1 MALNLRKFLE
11 GIKIVPRASTTIDAQ
26 GELEVLSSNGK
37 IQYHNGTTASPI
49 VTAAHAES
57 LTNKTIDA
65 DLNTISNIDN
75 ADIKA
80 GAAIDRSKL
89 ASGTADHVII
99 NNGSGVLSS
108 EATLAKS
115 RGGSGQDNSSLTFPA
130 SGTLATLTGTES
142 FSNKIFTDSIR
153 LEDPG
158 AGTNKVTIQAP
169 TLAGDYTLTLPV
181 DDGSAD
187 QVLKTN
193 GSGVLSWVTALT
205 DPMTTAGDLIYRNG
219 SNATDRLPVGT
230 EGQVLTIVSGA
241 PAWAA
246 ASGGG
251 GGGGSGVD
259 GAIRNLDEDEI
270 SGLVV
275 DGPNQ
280 FLDDFNTDKG
290 TKSNLA
296 ISASALRFSGS
307 NLTGTYERTREF
319 SPSLGSVVG
328 AIVYD
333 GQQLA
338 PKNTALSP
346 SNTSTSVTMIVS
358 GNVVNM
364 FADTK
369 TVIIAKRLS
378 DIETGSDGKTTIR
391 ALMTSTNVVALL
403 ELDAAPSY
411 NSGTDETTLV
421 IANPDALDLS
431 MGVSSGDF
439 NDNLRIIPF
448 DQQLQVKSKTAGS
461 YETMDIDDL
470 YARQEVVIPGEN
482 FFSELFSI
490 TGSVLHHS
498 AQKSPSGQYQIVK
511 LLEKTSGNSFWHFGH
526 SNDYGKTFTK
536 YSTTVDFGE
545 ALADE
550 KDGEFHRFNKDTMAV
565 SDDGKAFFAYQTSS
579 AFYILVKGF
588 YSDLTIGTPVLTD
601 TPSMS
606 TDAANSSGASG
617 VIFSNVGAS
626 SYIGLSVQAD
636 LTDLSYIAVASAT
649 GGNVMYVRWYSTQGS
664 VHIGLSSTNY
674 THTATDPFLLFVNG
688 SGSSHRTTMF
698 NHRNDNGQIQQVY
711 WDQGST
717 TAVSNTTIY
726 ANNDTILAGSAFDDK
741 IYIFTRND
749 SDSNVYLLRGS
760 NIGFG
765 LTPSWSTRLQVLP
778 SGLTPDLYNGWNST
792 GSDNLFKTLYS
803 RIAINPGDEN
813 HITIAYDATHPDSVI
828 RSTLV
833 EVPDATA
840 INFAGINQVST
851 NATYQIRHIS
861 GSQKTAQTFAAT
873 ASTPKLRTASFLL
886 YQENTIPSG
895 YLINASLYATTAGVP
910 SGSALATSVNSYDPT
925 LITKSSSGQWVHF
938 NFANVTLTNGTTY
951 AISLEG
957 TQPIDA
963 TNRLRM
969 KTSTS
974 NPYGSGALYEYNG
987 ATWSGPGDDA
997 TFMISDAYITDV
1009 GKAIQSSS
1017 NRATF
1022 GFHDQ
1027 ETQIANIDSTT
1038 SQLTFRR
1045 VSSESDALKQ
1055 LSGHPY
1061 RRVLTWGSSGTQS
1074 TLTSASVA
1082 GYSPNNFDENL
1093 VFAVAPGYNDSK
1105 RQNTGTG
1112 VLDDSSMLE
1121 DRSGMNNV
1129 TSSYSNITSADV
1141 VADASFQSGYA
1152 LDFNGSDEVV
1162 QYSDTQVKDLYFNK
1176 PFAMEFEMKATSLAS
1191 NMAVVADYQNSAGSR
1206 GWFCYVNTG
1215 GDIFFAIVNSSDVV
1229 IGSRGTNTGFVTAST
1244 YYVIRVVYDGDST
1257 PIRIYKAS
1265 SYDGSFTE
1273 ATYASGTTFTSGNTS
1288 SAAGPLRIG
1297 SESAT
1302 GFFNGRIGY
1311 VKIVNG
1317 ANSFAYAGY
1326 KNQAPLV
1333 GHLNLGTRILAE
1345 NKLGQNSA
1353 SNSINFD
1360 NIGIISGDV
1369 SQASMV
1375 DSNRLILT
1383 FNHTIDNANKGN
1395 VAYFKLTANRVSTRD
1410 VSNFQGLVFNFNK

>member
-1 MALNLRKFLE
+1 MALNLRSILE
-11 GIKIVPRASTTIDAQ
+11 GLRIVPRSSTTIDLQ

-37 IQYHNGTTASPI
+37 LQYHNGTSVSPV
-49 VTAAHAES
+49 VTAAHSET

-65 DLNTISNIDN
+65 DLNTLSNIDN
-75 ADIKA
+75 ADIKS
-80 GAAIDRSKL
+80 GAAIDRAKL

-130 SGTLATLTGTES
+130 SGTLATLAGTES
-142 FSNKIFTDSIR
+142 FSNKKFTDSIQ

-181 DDGSAD
+181 DDGSTD

-230 EGQVLTIVSGA
+230 EGQVLTVVSGA

-346 SNTSTSVTMIVS
+346 SNTSTAVTMIVS

-378 DIETGSDGKTTIR
+378 DIETGSDDKTTIR

-490 TGSVLHHS
+490 TGSILHHS
-498 AQKSPSGQYQIVK
+498 AQKSPSGQYQTVK
-511 LLEKTSGNSFWHFGH
+511 LLEKTAGNSFWHFGY
-526 SNDYGKTFTK
+526 SVDYGKTFTK

-545 ALADE
+545 ALAEE
-550 KDGEFHRFNKDTMAV
+550 KDGEFERFNKDTMAV

-579 AFYILVKGF
+579 SFYILVKGF

-606 TDAANSSGASG
+606 TDSANSSGASG
-617 VIFSNVGAS
+617 VIFSLVGSAS
-626 SYIGLSVQAD
+626 FSGLTVKAD
-636 LTDLSYIAVASAT
+636 TADLSYIAVASVT
-649 GGNVMYVRWYSTQGS
+649 GGNVAYVRWYSAQGAT
-664 VHIGLSSTNY
+664 HIGLSSTSY
-674 THTATDPFLLFVNG
+674 TQTNPDPFLLFVNG

-698 NHRNDNGQIQQVY
+698 NHRNDNGHIQQVY

-726 ANNDTILAGSAFDDK
+726 ANNDTMIAGGALDDK

-749 SDSNVYLLRGS
+749 SDSSLYLLRGS
-760 NIGFG
+760 DIGFG
-765 LTPSWSTRLQVLP
+765 LTPSWSTRVQVLS
-778 SGLTPDLYNGWNST
+778 SGVTPDLFNGWNS
-792 GSDNLFKTLYS
+792 SSSRRLFKTLYS
-803 RIAINPGDEN
+803 RIAINPSDEN
-813 HITIAYDATHPDSVI
+813 HIAIAYDATHPDSVI

-833 EVPDATA
+833 EVRDTTA
-840 INFAGINQVST
+840 YQGIWSSQYNVTSYLTVGYLTSQVT
-851 NATYQIRHIS
+851 
-861 GSQKTAQTFAAT
+861 TAQTFT
-873 ASTPKLRTASFLL
+873 MGTNRVRTVAFRVN
-886 YQENTIPSG
+886 QVGFIPSG
-895 YLINASLYATTAGVP
+895 YALNCTINTTSAGVP
-910 SGSALATSVNSYDPT
+910 TSTVVATATNSYDPS
-925 LITKSSSGQWVHF
+925 LISKGDPSNQWVYF
-938 NFANVTLTNGTTY
+938 NFDSPSLTNGTVY
-951 AISLEG
+951 ALVLSGTFPISSS
-957 TQPIDA
+957 
-963 TNRLRM
+963 NHLRV
-969 KTSTS
+969 TWYSGS
-974 NPYGSGALYEYNG
+974 SGAYIGDNTNTYTSPTGSLAYEIN
-987 ATWSGPGDDA
+987 AEWIKDT
-997 TFMISDAYITDV
+997 
-1009 GKAIQSSS
+1009 GKAIQSGA
-1017 NRATF
+1017 NRAAF

-1027 ETQIANIDSTT
+1027 ESQIAKIDSSTALL
-1038 SQLTFRR
+1038 SFRR
-1045 VSSESDALKQ
+1045 VSSSSDVMRQ
-1055 LSGHPY
+1055 LSGYPF
-1061 RRVLTWGSSGTQS
+1061 RRVLTWGSGGTQS
-1074 TLTSASVA
+1074 ALTSSIVA
-1082 GYSPNNFDENL
+1082 GYSTSNFDEYM
-1093 VFAVAPGYNDSK
+1093 VFNTSCGATENQ
-1105 RQNTGTG
+1105 RQNTSTG
-1112 VLDDSSMLE
+1112 VLDSNSSAE
-1121 DRSGMNNV
+1121 DRSGMV
-1129 TSSYSNITSADV
+1129 CATASYTNITSADTV
-1141 VADASFQSGYA
+1141 SDASFQSGQCI
-1152 LDFNGSDEVV
+1152 DFNGSDEVITYDTRV
-1162 QYSDTQVKDLYFNK
+1162 EHQYYYNK
-1176 PFAMEFEMKATSLAS
+1176 PFAVEFECKPTSIGGGFQCITGNYRSTATIGGLILGVLNNGGVSLA
-1191 NMAVVADYQNSAGSR
+1191 
-1206 GWFCYVNTG
+1206 
-1215 GDIFFAIVNSSDVV
+1215 IENSSGAT
-1229 IGSRGTNTGFVTAST
+1229 IAST
-1244 YYVIRVVYDGDST
+1244 DTVASVLVNGQYNVV
-1257 PIRIYKAS
+1257 RI
-1265 SYDGSFTE
+1265 SYDGSGGQIRIYTATSYNGTFTE
-1273 ATYASGTTFTSGNTS
+1273 ASYASTTNFTTGNS
-1288 SAAGPLRIG
+1288 STNSVWRIG
-1297 SESAT
+1297 SRDGSN
-1302 GFFNGRIGY
+1302 FFNGRVGY
-1311 VKIVNG
+1311 VKFING
-1317 ANSFAYAGY
+1317 SSTFAYAGY
-1326 KNQAPLV
+1326 RDQAPLV

-1345 NKLGQNSA
+1345 NKVGQNATA
-1353 SNSINFD
+1353 SGTNFD

-1395 VAYFKLTANRVSTRD
+1395 VAYFKLNANRVSTRD
-1410 VSNFQGLVFNFNK
+1410 VSSFQGLVFNFNK